1 MLIDLYNKD
10 TNVLLGSITEAELQ
24 HMRNSMEEESPRDT
38 DFYIEKGTIDLL
50 GNDGLAT
57 EHLLKVLREA
67 VGNSDGVEVR
77 WEKRAHHE

>member
-24 HMRNSMEEESPRDT
+24 HMMNSMEMESDRDT
-38 DFYIEKGTIDLL
+38 DFYIQKDTLGVL

-57 EHLLKVLREA
+57 EHLLKILKDA
-67 VGNSDGVEVR
+67 VGDSDGLEVR
-77 WEKRAHHE
+77 WARREA

>member
-50 GNDGLAT
+50 SNDGLAT
-57 EHLLKVLREA
+57 EHLLKVLRDA
-67 VGNSDGVEVR
+67 VGTADGVEVR